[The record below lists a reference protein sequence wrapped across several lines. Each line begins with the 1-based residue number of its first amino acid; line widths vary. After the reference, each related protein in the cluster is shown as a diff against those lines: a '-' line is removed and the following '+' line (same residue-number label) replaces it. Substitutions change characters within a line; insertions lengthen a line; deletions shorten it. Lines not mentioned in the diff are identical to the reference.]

1 LADSFE
7 RRAESPA
14 LFFRLED
21 EEENRRKWISS
32 EKTGHGETDFMARF
46 LPFIVSA

>member
-1 LADSFE
+1 LREIFE

-14 LFFRLED
+14 LFFCPEKA
-21 EEENRRKWISS
+21 EENRREWIASG
-32 EKTGHGETDFMARF
+32 KTGHGNTDFMARF